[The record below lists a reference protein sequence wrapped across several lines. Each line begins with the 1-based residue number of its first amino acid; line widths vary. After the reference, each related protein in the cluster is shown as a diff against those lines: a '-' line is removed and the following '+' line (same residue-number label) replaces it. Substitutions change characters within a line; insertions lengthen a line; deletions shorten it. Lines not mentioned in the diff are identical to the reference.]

1 MHTMPSKRK
10 TPDGPRKRRGPPLIG
25 SERRKVSSIRIEPS
39 LERYAI
45 ETWGGLSTA
54 VHELLSAHRALAI
67 DIAPHN
73 EKV

>member
-1 MHTMPSKRK
+1 M
-10 TPDGPRKRRGPPLIG
+10 PDGPRKRRGPPLIG

-54 VHELLSAHRALAI
+54 VHELLSAHRKLSARRRIVAT
-67 DIAPHN
+67 AGEPSH
-73 EKV
+73 E